1 MTGSKMAKVGL
12 REQNRLSG
20 ANRNTLIAGGIMA
33 NTAEIFNFPVPDV
46 AQKEPRVADLDDG
59 YTRIANELLE
69 AVMLA
74 GLTQHQLLVFLA
86 VMRKT
91 YGFNK
96 KLDWVSNEQLS
107 ELTGILPHK
116 CSAAKS
122 VLVKRGIFIQSGRN
136 IGINNVI
143 SEWSTLPESGKKNKV
158 YLKEVNLPESGKKSL
173 PKSGKGVYP
182 NQVNTKD
189 KLTKDNIKPFSSENS
204 GESSDQPENDLP
216 VEKPDAAIQ
225 SGSRWGTAEDLTAA
239 EWMFDMVKT
248 IAPSAR
254 KPNFAGWANDKR
266 APQQD
271 ASIIQHYTSPRHEHS
286 RKPDCVREM
295 LVRLLGNLPRI
306 ELFARKSS
314 HGFDVWGNKCDS
326 PTVSLSPARVTDV
339 YS

>member
-1 MTGSKMAKVGL
+1 MAKAGL
-12 REQNRLSG
+12 LEQNRLSG

-33 NTAEIFNFPVPDV
+33 NTAEIFNFPVPDA

-122 VLVKRGIFIQSGRN
+122 VLVKRGILIQSGRN
-136 IGINNVI
+136 IGINNVV

-173 PKSGKGVYP
+173 PKSGIAP
-182 NQVNTKD
+182 NQRNGEGNRRITGDFYPAFLFYGVRRGAKRRR
-189 KLTKDNIKPFSSENS
+189 SHHRGAS
-204 GESSDQPENDLP
+204 GGSGWRLAPRNNFM
-216 VEKPDAAIQ
+216 VETLEKNR
-225 SGSRWGTAEDLTAA
+225 SWTRYFL
-239 EWMFDMVKT
+239 
-248 IAPSAR
+248 AR
-254 KPNFAGWANDKR
+254 
-266 APQQD
+266 
-271 ASIIQHYTSPRHEHS
+271 
-286 RKPDCVREM
+286 
-295 LVRLLGNLPRI
+295 
-306 ELFARKSS
+306 ELRKSLKPERR
-314 HGFDVWGNKCDS
+314 H
-326 PTVSLSPARVTDV
+326 R
-339 YS
+339 

>member
-1 MTGSKMAKVGL
+1 MTGSEMAKAGL
-12 REQNRLSG
+12 LEQNRLSG

-33 NTAEIFNFPVPDV
+33 NTAEIFNFPVPDA

-122 VLVKRGIFIQSGRN
+122 VLVKRGILIQSGRN
-136 IGINNVI
+136 TGINNVV
-143 SEWSTLPESGKKNKV
+143 SEWSTLPESGKD
-158 YLKEVNLPESGKKSL
+158 
-173 PKSGKGVYP
+173 VYP

-254 KPNFAGWANDKR
+254 KPNFAGWANDIR
-266 APQQD
+266 LMRERDGRNHRDMCVLFRWACQD
-271 ASIIQHYTSPRHEHS
+271 NFWS
-286 RKPDCVREM
+286 
-295 LVRLLGNLPRI
+295 GN
-306 ELFARKSS
+306 
-314 HGFDVWGNKCDS
+314 V
-326 PTVSLSPARVTDV
+326 LSPAKLRDKWTQLEINRNKQQAGVTASKPKLDLTNTDWIYGV
-339 YS
+339 DL

>member
-33 NTAEIFNFPVPDV
+33 NTAEIFNFPVPDA

-136 IGINNVI
+136 TGINNVV

-173 PKSGKGVYP
+173 PKSGTG
-182 NQVNTKD
+182 
-189 KLTKDNIKPFSSENS
+189 IKP
-204 GESSDQPENDLP
+204 PDLI
-216 VEKPDAAIQ
+216 A
-225 SGSRWGTAEDLTAA
+225 
-239 EWMFDMVKT
+239 T
-248 IAPSAR
+248 IACSACHDEIDR
-254 KPNFAGWANDKR
+254 RTHFVDAGYAKEC
-266 APQQD
+266 AL
-271 ASIIQHYTSPRHEHS
+271 EG
-286 RKPDCVREM
+286 M
-295 LVRLLGNLPRI
+295 
-306 ELFARKSS
+306 ARTQVIWLKE
-314 HGFDVWGNKCDS
+314 GVIK
-326 PTVSLSPARVTDV
+326 A
-339 YS
+339 